1 MNKKELMKVKIKKK
15 LKVKG
20 NHVIFSLVFLVL
32 GYIIAFSYHVT
43 KSEGE
48 DTAITGKQ
56 WDRDLELRKQ
66 LVDVEKKNLTL
77 QKELHEKQEKVREIE
92 NELSQE
98 AQVYFNLAEDTEKLR
113 MYLGK
118 IAVKGEGVEV
128 TLADGAYNPDEENIN
143 NYIVHE
149 QHVFKVI
156 NELYISGASAIAIN
170 GQRLSHNSYIL
181 CNGPVIEID
190 GYQHPAP
197 FVITA
202 IGDAE
207 VLSSALNLTGG
218 VKDSLVNENIQFT
231 LEEKAEVVLEPL
243 LQAS

>member
-1 MNKKELMKVKIKKK
+1 MRLKKK
-15 LKVKG
+15 KKMKG

-32 GYIIAFSYHVT
+32 GYIIAFSYHLT
-43 KSEGE
+43 QSE
-48 DTAITGKQ
+48 DDKTAVTGKQ
-56 WDRDLELRKQ
+56 WERDISLRNQ
-66 LVDVEKKNLTL
+66 LVELEETNRKL
-77 QKELHEKQEKVREIE
+77 QKELNTKQERVREIE
-92 NELSQE
+92 KEMSQE
-98 AQVYFNLAEDTEKLR
+98 AQVYFNLAEDAEKYR

-118 IAVKGEGVEV
+118 IAVKGQGVEV
-128 TLADGAYNPDEENIN
+128 TLADGAYNPDEENVN

-149 QHVFKVI
+149 HHVFKVI

-181 CNGPVIEID
+181 CNGPVIEVD
-190 GYQHPAP
+190 GHQHPAP
-197 FVITA
+197 FLITA

-231 LEEKAEVVLEPL
+231 LEKKAEIVMEPIL
-243 LQAS
+243 GS

>member
-1 MNKKELMKVKIKKK
+1 MNKRELIKLKKK
-15 LKVKG
+15 MKVKG

-32 GYIIAFSYHVT
+32 GYMIAFSYHLT
-43 KSEGE
+43 QQS
-48 DTAITGKQ
+48 DNNNSTITSKQ
-56 WDRDLELRKQ
+56 WERDIELRNQ
-66 LVDVEKKNLTL
+66 LVELEEKNRSL
-77 QKELHEKQEKVREIE
+77 QKELNEKQERVREIE
-92 NELSQE
+92 KELSQE
-98 AQVYFNLAEDTEKLR
+98 AQIYFNLAEDTEKYR

-118 IAVKGEGVEV
+118 VKVKGQGVEV
-128 TLADGAYNPDEENIN
+128 TLADGAYNPDEENVN

-149 QHVFKVI
+149 HHVFKVI

-202 IGDAE
+202 IGDSE

-218 VKDSLVNENIQFT
+218 VKDSLVNDNIQFT
-231 LEEKAEVVLEPL
+231 LEEKPEIIMEPL
-243 LQAS
+243 LGS

>member
-1 MNKKELMKVKIKKK
+1 MRIKKK

-43 KSEGE
+43 KSEM
-48 DTAITGKQ
+48 DNTNITGKQ
-56 WDRDLELRKQ
+56 WDRDLALRNQ
-66 LVDVEKKNLTL
+66 LVEIEKKNLTL

-98 AQVYFNLAEDTEKLR
+98 AQVYFNLAEDAEKLR

-118 IAVKGEGVEV
+118 IGVKGQGVEV
-128 TLADGAYNPDEENIN
+128 TLSDGAYNPDEENIN

-170 GQRLSHNSYIL
+170 GQRLSHNSYIV

-197 FVITA
+197 FIITA

-207 VLSSALNLTGG
+207 VLTSALNLTGG
-218 VKDSLVNENIQFT
+218 VKDTLVNENIQFT
-231 LEEKAEVVLEPL
+231 IEQKTEVLMEPL
-243 LQAS
+243 LQAT